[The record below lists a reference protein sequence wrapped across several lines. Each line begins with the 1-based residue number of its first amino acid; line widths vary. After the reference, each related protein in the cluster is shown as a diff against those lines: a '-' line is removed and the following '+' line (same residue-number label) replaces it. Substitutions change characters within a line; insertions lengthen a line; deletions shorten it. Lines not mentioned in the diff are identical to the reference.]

1 MTGSLGLTLFAAL
14 LAALVLG
21 AIAIRLRLPPIIG
34 YIMAGLVVGP
44 FTPGFVADREQV
56 LQLAD
61 IGVALLMFSI
71 GLQFKIRELLSV
83 GRLVLI
89 GVPGQVAIT
98 MLFGLGIGLLVG
110 WSPLESAFVGAAV
123 AICST
128 VVLAKVVGESVL
140 RSTTQGQIAVGWS
153 IMQDLLTV
161 VLVVV
166 LSELAAETTDVLRG
180 VVLPTVIA
188 LLFVAGVVTIG
199 SRILP
204 PALSRVAR
212 LGSRELFVVAISC
225 IAIGTA
231 FGASALGV
239 SIALGAFV
247 AGLALSESDLASS
260 VLGEIV
266 PLRELFSTIFF
277 VSAGILVQP
286 LEVLDG
292 WAVVGML
299 LVLIVAVKGSI
310 VAGMAWLGGYR
321 PAVSVRAGGMVA
333 QAGEFS
339 FVLATAGL
347 GVGAVSPDAFS
358 EVMGAVI
365 LSMIAAGPVFRVSE
379 RLADALDR
387 RLPDRRPMP
396 ALTLPDA
403 PLRRHA
409 VILGYGRTGSTVA
422 RVLEGRGFAWIAID
436 GDYTVA
442 RVAREAGRGVV
453 FGSVGAPSMLD
464 AVNIGDAHT
473 LVVCV
478 PDAIATR
485 QAVAYARRRN
495 PKLGVVARA
504 QSERDAEELRQMGV
518 ERVIVADRQLS
529 NELVRHALRRF
540 GISDREITAIVERRP
555 ER

>member
-21 AIAIRLRLPPIIG
+21 ALATRLRLPPIIG
-34 YIMAGLVVGP
+34 YIIAGLVVGP

-56 LQLAD
+56 LGLAD

-71 GLQFKIRELLSV
+71 GLQFRIRELLNV
-83 GRLVLI
+83 GRLVLV
-89 GVPGQVAIT
+89 GVPVQIAVT
-98 MLFGLGIGLLVG
+98 MLAGLGIGLLVG
-110 WSPLESAFVGAAV
+110 WSPLEAAFVGAAV

-128 VVLAKVVGESVL
+128 VVLAKVVGEATL
-140 RSTTQGQIAVGWS
+140 RNTTEGQIAVGWS

-166 LSELAAETTDVLRG
+166 LTEIAAETTDVLRG
-180 VVLPTVIA
+180 VVLPTAVA
-188 LLFVAGVVTIG
+188 LLFVVAVVTVG

-204 PALSRVAR
+204 SLLSRIAR

-231 FGASALGV
+231 FGASYLGV

-247 AGLALSESDLASS
+247 AGLALSESDLAAS

-286 LEVLDG
+286 GEVLNG
-292 WAVVGML
+292 WIVVL
-299 LVLIVAVKGSI
+299 LLLLLIVVAKGAL

-321 PAVSVRAGGMVA
+321 PAVALRAGGMVA

-347 GVGAVSPDAFS
+347 GVGAVGADAFS
-358 EVMGAVI
+358 ETMGAVI
-365 LSMIAAGPVFRVSE
+365 LSMLLAGPVLAVAG
-379 RLADALDR
+379 RLADGLDR

-396 ALTLPDA
+396 PLPKPAA

-409 VILGYGRTGSTVA
+409 VILGYGRVGNTVA
-422 RVLEGRGFAWIAID
+422 RVLEARGFAWIAID
-436 GDYTVA
+436 GDYTLA
-442 RVAREAGRGVV
+442 RDAREAGRPVV
-453 FGSVGAPSMLD
+453 YGAIGAPSMLD
-464 AVNIGDAHT
+464 EVNIGEAHT

-478 PDAIATR
+478 PDALATR

-495 PKLGVVARA
+495 PRIGVVARA
-504 QSERDAEELRQMGV
+504 QSDRDGEELRLMGV
-518 ERVIVADRQLS
+518 ERVIVAERQMG
-529 NELVRHALRRF
+529 NEIVRHALRRF
-540 GISDREITAIVERRP
+540 GVSDREIAAIVERRP
-555 ER
+555 

>member
-1 MTGSLGLTLFAAL
+1 MMGSLGLTLFSAL

-21 AIAIRLRLPPIIG
+21 AVALRLRLPPIIG
-34 YIMAGLVVGP
+34 YIIAGLVVGP

-71 GLQFKIRELLSV
+71 GLQFRIRELLSV

-89 GVPGQVAIT
+89 GVPAQVAIT
-98 MLFGLGIGLLVG
+98 MLFGVGIGLLVG

-128 VVLAKVVGESVL
+128 VVLAKVVGESAL

-166 LSELAAETTDVLRG
+166 LSELAADTTDVVRG
-180 VVLPTVIA
+180 VLLPTVIA
-188 LLFVAGVVTIG
+188 LLFVGGVVTIG

-204 PALSRVAR
+204 PVLSRVAR

-286 LEVLDG
+286 LEVLNG
-292 WAVVGML
+292 WTVVL
-299 LVLIVAVKGSI
+299 LLLLLIIVVKGSL
-310 VAGMAWLGGYR
+310 VAGMTWLGGYR
-321 PAVSVRAGGMVA
+321 PAVAIRAGGMVA

-347 GVGAVSPDAFS
+347 AVGAVSPDAFS

-365 LSMIAAGPVFRVSE
+365 LSMIAAGPVLRVSE

-396 ALTLPDA
+396 ALTMPPA
-403 PLRRHA
+403 PLHRHA
-409 VILGYGRTGSTVA
+409 VILGFGRTGSTVA
-422 RVLEGRGFAWIAID
+422 RVLEARGFAWIAID

-442 RVAREAGRGVV
+442 RQAREAGRGVI

-464 AVNIGDAHT
+464 AANIGEAHT
-473 LVVCV
+473 LIVCV

-485 QAVAYARRRN
+485 QAVAYARRRS
-495 PKLGVVARA
+495 PRLGVVARA
-504 QSERDAEELRQMGV
+504 QSEQDADELRQMGV
-518 ERVIVADRQLS
+518 ERVIVAERQLS

-540 GISDREITAIVERRP
+540 GISDREITAIVERRL
-555 ER
+555 